1 MSTGSV
7 ADSRGWHECDL
18 VERAKQIASGSVL
31 ELACASRCRDYAVSD
46 IERSSAGRFRGSH
59 FRQVTDENVIMKEIS
74 FNHCRGTI
82 HNLVGVCHASKRFD
96 RG

>member
-46 IERSSAGRFRGSH
+46 ISSDLPRAAS
-59 FRQVTDENVIMKEIS
+59 
-74 FNHCRGTI
+74 
-82 HNLVGVCHASKRFD
+82 GVRTFAKLQTKM
-96 RG
+96 